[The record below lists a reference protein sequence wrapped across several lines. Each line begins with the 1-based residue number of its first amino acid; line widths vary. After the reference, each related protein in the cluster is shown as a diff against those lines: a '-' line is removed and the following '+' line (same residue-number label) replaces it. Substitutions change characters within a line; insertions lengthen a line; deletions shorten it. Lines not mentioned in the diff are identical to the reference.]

1 VEFSQ
6 SRPVLIDRFL
16 EDATEVDVD
25 ALCDGSRVLVAGIM
39 EHIEEA
45 GVHSG
50 DSSCVLPAFSLSPAA
65 LKTIEEYTKRLA
77 LSLNVIGLMNVQY
90 AIKDGEVYVLEV
102 NPRASRTV
110 PFVSKATGVPL
121 PKIAVGLMLGKKL
134 SDFEYLTGGISEG
147 SLPVPNF
154 FVKSPV
160 FPFAKFP
167 GVDPALGPEM
177 RSTGEVMGVGESF
190 GEAFAK
196 AQLAAG
202 TPIPNEGALFLSV
215 NDRDKPAAVEVAK
228 RFHEYGFELYA
239 TRGTATALRN
249 AGLTV
254 KTVFKV
260 NEGRPN
266 AVDLLKAGKLNL
278 IIYTTTGGTSFS
290 DEKTIRR
297 NAVLYRTPCITT
309 MSGARAA
316 AEAVVS
322 TRRDPI
328 RVWSLQEL
336 HAASTP
342 AAMGANS

>member
-1 VEFSQ
+1 
-6 SRPVLIDRFL
+6 VL
-16 EDATEVDVD
+16 A
-25 ALCDGSRVLVAGIM
+25 
-39 EHIEEA
+39 
-45 GVHSG
+45 
-50 DSSCVLPAFSLSPAA
+50 
-65 LKTIEEYTKRLA
+65 TIEQYTTRLA
-77 LSLNVIGLMNVQY
+77 RALNVIGLMNVQY
-90 AIKDGEVYVLEV
+90 AIKDGTVYVLEV

-134 SDFEYLTGGISEG
+134 SDFEDLTGGIVEG

-167 GVDPALGPEM
+167 GVDPVLGPEM
-177 RSTGEVMGVGESF
+177 RSTGEVMGVGETF

-215 NDRDKPAAVEVAK
+215 NDRDKPVAVEVAK

-239 TRGTATALRN
+239 TRGTATALRS
-249 AGLTV
+249 AGLPV
-254 KTVFKV
+254 RVVFKV

-278 IIYTTTGGTSFS
+278 IIYTTTGGHSFS

-297 NAVLYRTPCITT
+297 NAVTYRTPCVTT

-316 AEAVVS
+316 AEAIVS
-322 TRRDPI
+322 KRRDPI

-336 HAASTP
+336 HAAP
-342 AAMGANS
+342 EVAAAKG